1 MVTKTLQW
9 HGATLRAGE
18 DGLSQCPNWGSV
30 FAGECLLTWC
40 WRATTV
46 AAEQH
51 GGGKGGGGTEGGGW
65 WGMRGVGSGSK
76 FSSSPESMRQS
87 SSEPGS
93 DCQAPG
99 YPCSGRG
106 NVCDYLLCK
115 PPKLDKGKEW
125 GRGGWTVKTAWAG
138 DAHCF
143 VCAHWR
149 QAALCFGNEMRRS
162 K

>member
-65 WGMRGVGSGSK
+65 WGRRGGSALALNLVPVQK
-76 FSSSPESMRQS
+76 
-87 SSEPGS
+87 
-93 DCQAPG
+93 A
-99 YPCSGRG
+99 
-106 NVCDYLLCK
+106 
-115 PPKLDKGKEW
+115 W
-125 GRGGWTVKTAWAG
+125 GRVAASQAATARRQDIPAQDEETSVTTCYANPEAG
-138 DAHCF
+138 QGKGVREGRVDGKDSLSRGRSLFC
-143 VCAHWR
+143 VCTLE
-149 QAALCFGNEMRRS
+149 ALCFGNEMCRS